1 MQMQQS
7 QKMETYKSHQH
18 MKKHLKEKN
27 GEKQWKKKIQDLKQN
42 QTWDLVLRPK
52 DVKPISSKWVYK
64 VKTCADG
71 LVERYKAC
79 LVAQGS
85 SQQYGLDYD
94 ETFSPVAKITI
105 IRVLI
110 ALAASKS
117 KKLWQMDVKN
127 TFLDGELD
135 QEVYMEQPKRFE
147 SKA

>member
-1 MQMQQS
+1 M
-7 QKMETYKSHQH
+7 
-18 MKKHLKEKN
+18 
-27 GEKQWKKKIQDLKQN
+27 
-42 QTWDLVLRPK
+42 LRPK
-52 DVKPISSKWVYK
+52 DVKPISSKGVYK

-71 LVERYKAC
+71 LVKRYKAC
-79 LVAQGS
+79 LVAQGF

-105 IRVLI
+105 VRVLI